1 MSLTEEQ
8 IKTLKAQ
15 LSEQI
20 QHLSPDKKAE
30 AQKQIDSMPPEA
42 LESMLKQQTSQSQTS
57 QQIFR
62 SIISGEIPSKKLD
75 ENKEAIA
82 VLSTK
87 SISKGHT
94 IIIPKKPV
102 KDAKELSTSVFNLA
116 KKIAKR
122 ISSKL
127 HSTNVQIQTEFTF
140 GEIIIH
146 VIPIYDKPLG
156 IDSPRHDAKD
166 EDLQDLYNK
175 LKKTEKIETIKL
187 KRKPSKSKVIKL
199 KRRVP

>member
-1 MSLTEEQ
+1 MPLTPEQ

-20 QHLSPDKKAE
+20 QHLSSDKKAE
-30 AQKQIDSMPPEA
+30 AQKQIDSMSSEA

-94 IIIPKKPV
+94 IIIPKTPI

-116 KKIAKR
+116 KK
-122 ISSKL
+122 
-127 HSTNVQIQTEFTF
+127 N
-140 GEIIIH
+140 
-146 VIPIYDKPLG
+146 
-156 IDSPRHDAKD
+156 
-166 EDLQDLYNK
+166 
-175 LKKTEKIETIKL
+175 LKKNIVKIAL
-187 KRKPSKSKVIKL
+187 DKRSNTNRIYIWRNNHTCNTDL
-199 KRRVP
+199 R